1 MATTTL
7 PENRTTTS
15 VTSLAAQLEAA
26 KRAAL
31 RAEHDLLTAGEA
43 MLAAAVSAV
52 KFGQQER
59 RSRVSAAG
67 HVDHLLAQ
75 GRPRRPGHARASL
88 QRAASALCRHAQPG
102 AGTGRVRDRIR
113 VLAQRDARHGA
124 DLAAGDGRVGQRHRR
139 AGHAEAAPGGRQRL
153 SLGGARLPARASA
166 EARALF
172 GRSTRAE
179 DAAEMARATQTIA
192 DVLAALRATPPL
204 LVVLAAEYG
213 VRLRADADAAQ
224 DILDAAVAAS
234 R

>member
-75 GRPRRPGHARASL
+75 GGPG
-88 QRAASALCRHAQPG
+88 
-102 AGTGRVRDRIR
+102 
-113 VLAQRDARHGA
+113 
-124 DLAAGDGRVGQRHRR
+124 DLAALERAFSERPQLFVATLSRALVRAEYQIESAYWRNGTPDTEQTLLRTMAEWDSDTAEQVTRKLPRAGANAYHLAVLAFQRVHRR
-139 AGHAEAAPGGRQRL
+139 RPE
-153 SLGGARLPARASA
+153 
-166 EARALF
+166 LF

-192 DVLAALRATPPL
+192 DVLAALRATRPL
-204 LVVLAAEYG
+204 LVALAAEYG